1 MGDDF
6 VLVPLLLFFLRYC
19 NCCFLSSLLL
29 FQKRKLVQ
37 TVAGAVVVARVDK
50 TSPPSLAAA
59 GKKVKPVAK
68 MPPWGSFLPFQVNN
82 DFHLKYDG
90 FIGSF
95 REKIEPVV

>member
-1 MGDDF
+1 M
-6 VLVPLLLFFLRYC
+6 
-19 NCCFLSSLLL
+19 
-29 FQKRKLVQ
+29 Q

-82 DFHLKYDG
+82 DFHLKCDG

-95 REKIEPVV
+95 REKIEPVVKMPSLDTP